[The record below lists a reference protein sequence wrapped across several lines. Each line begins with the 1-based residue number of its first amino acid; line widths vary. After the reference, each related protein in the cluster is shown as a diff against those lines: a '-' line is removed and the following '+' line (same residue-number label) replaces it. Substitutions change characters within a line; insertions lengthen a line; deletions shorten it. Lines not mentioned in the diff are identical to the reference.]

1 MSVGTT
7 GGLAAVLV
15 DAPTL
20 EAAARLELV
29 RTLVAT
35 AGVDIGRIA
44 QPASR
49 PCPRLGVS
57 HDDVA
62 VTGTAHMSPVSD

>member
-1 MSVGTT
+1 LT
-7 GGLAAVLV
+7 AVLV

-29 RTLVAT
+29 RTIVAT

-49 PCPRLGVS
+49 P
-57 HDDVA
+57 
-62 VTGTAHMSPVSD
+62 